1 MKKSIL
7 ALTIL
12 LGSVAYAQDTSTDTT
27 TETTTT
33 ETTTDTGVE
42 TTDTSVETTDTS
54 VETTDTSVET
64 TDVENDAVTTSSETD
79 GVPGNEREPAG
90 FPWGLLGL
98 LGLAGLMNRGRP
110 QPAPVVHTTTHTEP
124 RRDTTVV
131 TGTTTQNDQNRR

>member
-33 ETTTDTGVE
+33 ETTTTDTGLE
-42 TTDTSVETTDTS
+42 TTDTTTDT
-54 VETTDTSVET
+54 TDTT
-64 TDVENDAVTTSSETD
+64 TDVENDAVTTASETD

-131 TGTTTQNDQNRR
+131 TGTTTNQNDPNRR

>member
-33 ETTTDTGVE
+33 ETTTDTG
-42 TTDTSVETTDTS
+42 VETTDTS

-131 TGTTTQNDQNRR
+131 TGTTTTQNDQNRR

>member
-1 MKKSIL
+1 MKKTVL

-12 LGSVAYAQDTSTDTT
+12 LGSVAYAQDTNTDTS

-33 ETTTDTGVE
+33 ETTTETTGTTDLG
-42 TTDTSVETTDTS
+42 TTDTTGTDTTDT
-54 VETTDTSVET
+54 TN
-64 TDVENDAVTTSSETD
+64 VENDAVTTSSEAD
-79 GVPGNEREPAG
+79 GVAGNEREPAG

-131 TGTTTQNDQNRR
+131 TGSTTNQNDPNRR

>member
-12 LGSVAYAQDTSTDTT
+12 LGSVAYAQDTSTDTSTDTT

-33 ETTTDTGVE
+33 ETTTDTG
-42 TTDTSVETTDTS
+42 

>member
-12 LGSVAYAQDTSTDTT
+12 LGSVAYAQDTSTDTST

-33 ETTTDTGVE
+33 ETTTTDTTGTD
-42 TTDTSVETTDTS
+42 TTDTSMDTTDT
-54 VETTDTSVET
+54 TGTET
-64 TDVENDAVTTSSETD
+64 TDVQNDAVTTSTESD
-79 GVPGNEREPAG
+79 GVAGNEKEPAG

-131 TGTTTQNDQNRR
+131 TGTTTPQNDNNRR

>member
-12 LGSVAYAQDTSTDTT
+12 LGSVAYAQDTSTETT

-33 ETTTDTGVE
+33 ETTTDTG
-42 TTDTSVETTDTS
+42 VETTDTS

-131 TGTTTQNDQNRR
+131 TGTTTTQNDQNRR